1 MYYNKLTE
9 ISYIYSLAKWKRDAE
24 AWYRHNCAMLEGLLH
39 IVEENVVRKCLIY
52 KLQHYD
58 DSLFRIDEWRR

>member
-52 KLQHYD
+52 KLQH
-58 DSLFRIDEWRR
+58 